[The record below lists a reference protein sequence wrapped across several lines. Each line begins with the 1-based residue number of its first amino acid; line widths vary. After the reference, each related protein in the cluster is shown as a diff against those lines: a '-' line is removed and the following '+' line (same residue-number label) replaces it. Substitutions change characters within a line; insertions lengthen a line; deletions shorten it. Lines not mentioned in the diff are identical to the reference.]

1 MIMRDTFLIR
11 MLTDDEKNHL
21 HMILEDTEAGYRVKI
36 ILLKDDG
43 YPVPQIRK
51 MTNRHDHNIRKWIH
65 GIDSKKK

>member
-21 HMILEDTEAGYRVKI
+21 HLILEDTEAGYRVKI

>member
-1 MIMRDTFLIR
+1 MDTFLIR

>member
-1 MIMRDTFLIR
+1 MIMRVTFLIR

-21 HMILEDTEAGYRVKI
+21 HLILEDTEAGYRVKI

>member
-1 MIMRDTFLIR
+1 MIMMDTFLIR

>member
-1 MIMRDTFLIR
+1 MMDTFLIR

>member
-1 MIMRDTFLIR
+1 MIMMDTFLIR

-21 HMILEDTEAGYRVKI
+21 HLILEDTEAGYRVKI

>member
-1 MIMRDTFLIR
+1 MRDTFLIR

-21 HMILEDTEAGYRVKI
+21 HLILEDTEAGYRVKI